1 MAKKTTKKSMFWI
14 FILIAFILIGG
25 GAFVYMNFA
34 NFAKQSMEK
43 IATNALGVP
52 VKISRLD
59 MSLQDKSITVSGI
72 KISNPPGYKAKNAV
86 EVGSVSVALKNISEN
101 VDLVHFASVDVR
113 STIVNLE
120 VGNGST
126 NLQDL
131 QKTMAKKPKAQK
143 IIKQPKVMLDR
154 FHIDRSQLNPS
165 VTLIGADLSPVKV
178 PPVTLKG
185 IGKKEK
191 GVLAKEAII
200 QVVQQY
206 IGVASRQAEKSGY
219 LKGVSSAGIDN
230 VKQEIDREID
240 SVKDTIDSFEKSVGG
255 LFGN

>member
-1 MAKKTTKKSMFWI
+1 MIIGFV
-14 FILIAFILIGG
+14 LIGG
-25 GAFVYMNFA
+25 GAFAYLNFA

-43 IATNALGVP
+43 IASHALGVP
-52 VKISRLD
+52 VKISRLS
-59 MSLQDKSITVSGI
+59 MSLENKSVTVSGI
-72 KISNPPGYKAKNAV
+72 RISNPPGYKSKNAV
-86 EVGSVSVALKNISEN
+86 EFGSVSVALRNIPEN
-101 VDLVHFASVDVR
+101 ADLVHLAAVEVSN
-113 STIVNLE
+113 TIVNLE
-120 VGNGST
+120 VGKGST

-131 QKTMAKKPKAQK
+131 QKGMAKKPKSQK
-143 IIKQPKVMLDR
+143 EKSAIKQPKIILDR

-165 VTLIGADLSPVKV
+165 VTLLGGELSPVNV

-206 IGVASRQAEKSGY
+206 IGVASKQAEKSGY
-219 LKGVSSAGIDN
+219 LQGVSTGAIDN
-230 VKQEIDREID
+230 VKQEIDKEID
-240 SVKDTIDSFEKSVGG
+240 NVTDAINDLGDNLGG